1 MMCPG
6 TWSWWCL
13 PPGRI
18 IQVKQ
23 EEQALLYSSLVQS
36 PKSIGEMVMLLTK
49 WVTAEKVRDVIG
61 NNPTIFEYDLEEI
74 EEKIRFLTYTMNV
87 SSYRVAMTPKSL
99 THDLD
104 FFTLRRDN
112 INMTR

>member
-1 MMCPG
+1 
-6 TWSWWCL
+6 
-13 PPGRI
+13 
-18 IQVKQ
+18 
-23 EEQALLYSSLVQS
+23 
-36 PKSIGEMVMLLTK
+36 MLLTK

-99 THDLD
+99 TYDLD

-112 INMTR
+112 VNMTRSRINVPCSGLSSCLGVVTTDTLTRGPGLLYRQRPAPCST